1 MTEYL
6 MLAGAAGLVGW
17 EAWSRYGDRMPFLK
31 PQPKDAS
38 KARLKA
44 IESLEEV
51 LDVCQE
57 YGWDEAGKHCRE
69 AARALYDGEWS
80 KQ

>member
-1 MTEYL
+1 MTNYFL
-6 MLAGAAGLVGW
+6 IAGAVGLLGW
-17 EAWSRYGDRMPFLK
+17 EAWSRYGDRVPFFK
-31 PQPKDAS
+31 PQGKDAS

-44 IESLEEV
+44 VESLEEV

-57 YGWDEAGKHCRE
+57 YGWEEAGKHCRE
-69 AARALYDGEWS
+69 AARALYDGEWG